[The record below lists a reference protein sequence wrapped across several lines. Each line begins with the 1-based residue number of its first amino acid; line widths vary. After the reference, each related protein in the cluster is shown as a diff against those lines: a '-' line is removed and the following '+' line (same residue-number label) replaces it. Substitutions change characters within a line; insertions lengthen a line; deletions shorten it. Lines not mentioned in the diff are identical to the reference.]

1 MSAPQIKIKIDKTAF
16 KNALALDAS
25 DIKTGRFTLDRM
37 PDGDVG
43 KVLVATG
50 TGSNPTWA
58 TIVVYI
64 DSTQVGTVE
73 FVTG

>member
-1 MSAPQIKIKIDKTAF
+1 MSAQQIKIKIDKTAL

-37 PDGDVG
+37 PDGDSG
-43 KVLVATG
+43 KVLVGTG

-58 TIVVYI
+58 TIVIYI
-64 DSTQVGTVE
+64 DNTQVGTVE